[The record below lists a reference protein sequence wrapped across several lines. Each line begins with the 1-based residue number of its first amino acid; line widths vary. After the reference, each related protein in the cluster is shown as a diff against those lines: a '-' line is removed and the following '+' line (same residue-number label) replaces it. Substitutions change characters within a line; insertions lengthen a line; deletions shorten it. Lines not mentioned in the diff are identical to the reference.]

1 MARQYHIQLDE
12 GDVAPTVLLPGDP
25 GRVEVV
31 ARLWDEAHHVATNR
45 EYVTWTGTYRG
56 VPVSCTSTGIGAPS
70 TSIAVEELARVG
82 ATTFLRIGTCGT
94 FLDHVQVGDMAI
106 FDSAVRLD
114 GASRAYAP
122 IEFPAVASHDVV
134 TACIRAGDELR
145 YRSHVGT
152 TRSADTFY
160 ARHPGPGSSFADY
173 WQSDW
178 REHFDDLK
186 RMNVVAAEME
196 ASVIFV
202 LARLWGLR
210 AGGVS
215 VVLDNML
222 GVSGDSGEFDP
233 GEQLEHGPDH
243 VERLARMGCETVRI
257 LAELD
262 AGTAVPAN

>member
-1 MARQYHIQLDE
+1 
-12 GDVAPTVLLPGDP
+12 
-25 GRVEVV
+25 
-31 ARLWDEAHHVATNR
+31 
-45 EYVTWTGTYRG
+45 
-56 VPVSCTSTGIGAPS
+56 
-70 TSIAVEELARVG
+70 
-82 ATTFLRIGTCGT
+82 
-94 FLDHVQVGDMAI
+94 
-106 FDSAVRLD
+106 
-114 GASRAYAP
+114 
-122 IEFPAVASHDVV
+122 
-134 TACIRAGDELR
+134 
-145 YRSHVGT
+145 
-152 TRSADTFY
+152 
-160 ARHPGPGSSFADY
+160 
-173 WQSDW
+173 
-178 REHFDDLK
+178 
-186 RMNVVAAEME
+186 MNVIAAEME